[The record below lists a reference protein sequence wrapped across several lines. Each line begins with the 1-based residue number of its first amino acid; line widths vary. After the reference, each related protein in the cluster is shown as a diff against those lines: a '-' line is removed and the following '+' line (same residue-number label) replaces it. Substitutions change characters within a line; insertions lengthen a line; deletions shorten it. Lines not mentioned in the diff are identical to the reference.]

1 MKKGINQWAFP
12 EGKPIKECL
21 NLAKDAGFAGME
33 LNIMEKG
40 ELTLET
46 KREELKKIH
55 KIAEAIGI
63 EIPSLCVELPHMLT
77 SDDES
82 ERKKAKEAIK
92 ESLEIANQL
101 GANTVLVV
109 PGGVDFSIWI
119 GKHKIVAYEV
129 AYERAQKELKNLGAT
144 AKDFGVYI
152 GVENV
157 WNKFLLSPL
166 EFRRFIDEIN
176 QPYIQAYFDVANVL
190 ISGYPEQWIKILDNR
205 IKKVHVKDFKL
216 SIGDINGFVNL
227 LEGDVNWPAVI
238 ESLESIAYDDYLIA
252 EVMPPYKF
260 YPERLIYE
268 TSESLN
274 SILSREG

>member
-1 MKKGINQWAFP
+1 MKKGINQWAFL

-46 KREELKKIH
+46 KREELKKIR

-63 EIPSLCVELPHMLT
+63 EIPSLCVELPYMLT

-101 GANTVLVV
+101 GANAVLVV

-119 GKHKIVAYEV
+119 GKHKIVDYEV
-129 AYERAQKELKNLGAT
+129 AYERAKKELKDLGAT

-205 IKKVHVKDFKL
+205 IKKVHVKDFKV

-238 ESLESIAYDDYLIA
+238 ESLESIGYDDYLIA

-274 SILSREG
+274 SILS